1 MFLQNA
7 AEIITKY
14 NSYFITKR
22 GKGLL
27 QNASGVLLQNG
38 TVFTKYSYHKM
49 RHLLENASA
58 KYVNNI
64 HNIYDIYVCMC
75 TYTDI
80 YLASIASVQ
89 FVYIQRVYMYI
100 YTVFKPPS
108 TLPINTKVKGIE
120 RSKMKWW
127 AIYRYNICLYVY
139 IFRHLFSKYCVNTS
153 FQVCTIALPF
163 TLHL

>member
-80 YLASIASVQ
+80 YLASIAS
-89 FVYIQRVYMYI
+89 IQVCI
-100 YTVFKPPS
+100 YTES
-108 TLPINTKVKGIE
+108 I
-120 RSKMKWW
+120 
-127 AIYRYNICLYVY
+127 YVY
-139 IFRHLFSKYCVNTS
+139 IHSVQTTTNPPY
-153 FQVCTIALPF
+153 Q
-163 TLHL
+163 H

>member
-1 MFLQNA
+1 
-7 AEIITKY
+7 
-14 NSYFITKR
+14 
-22 GKGLL
+22 
-27 QNASGVLLQNG
+27 
-38 TVFTKYSYHKM
+38 M

-80 YLASIASVQ
+80 YLASIASIQ

-120 RSKMKWW
+120 RSKMKW
-127 AIYRYNICLYVY
+127 
-139 IFRHLFSKYCVNTS
+139 
-153 FQVCTIALPF
+153 
-163 TLHL
+163 